1 MSLKSDKR
9 DVLPGIYNK
18 FKYIHL
24 INSTENIK
32 RTDKV
37 IRKNRQI
44 HSIVNAFASDQKI
57 WQ

>member
-44 HSIVNAFASDQKI
+44 HSIV
-57 WQ
+57 